1 MSAGGRCNEG
11 ASAVLP
17 RTLGIPKRRMAEG
30 AEKMKLS
37 LAVAAVV
44 LAFCVGGA
52 RADGI
57 MPLAAHRAA
66 YQISLAKGVGAQAPV
81 SASGLIA
88 YEFHGSSCEGYAANF
103 RQVTELQRGEGAPIS
118 SDTKAITF
126 EDGQAKTLRFHID
139 TNLSSKDEPAI
150 DGSATRTPVGDL
162 SVDLSQPKQKTLDL
176 GKGILFPTQ
185 HIARI
190 IETAKAGE
198 SVLEA
203 RVFDGSDTGEKLF
216 DTLTVVGKEAVQP
229 GPDADKAE
237 QLKGLRRWPVAISYF
252 DAAKKDSAPEYV
264 LSFDL
269 YENGVSGSLK
279 LDYGAFSLAAQLTKL
294 ELLPSAPC
302 AK

>member
-1 MSAGGRCNEG
+1 LQWSLERHISGFGNR
-11 ASAVLP
+11 
-17 RTLGIPKRRMAEG
+17 RRRMIEG
-30 AEKMKLS
+30 AEKMKVR
-37 LAVAAVV
+37 LAVVTVALMAC
-44 LAFCVGGA
+44 AGGA
-52 RADGI
+52 RADAI

-66 YQISLAKGVGAQAPV
+66 YQISLAKAAGAQAPV

-118 SDTKAITF
+118 SDTKAVTF
-126 EDGQAKTLRFHID
+126 EDGRAQTLRFRID
-139 TNLSSKDEPAI
+139 TTLANNTETPI
-150 DGSATRTPVGDL
+150 DGSASRSDGGEI

-176 GKGILFPTQ
+176 GKDILFPTQ

-190 IETAKAGE
+190 IETAKSGE

-203 RVFDGSDTGEKLF
+203 KVFDGSDTGEKIF
-216 DTLTVVGKEAVQP
+216 DTLTVVGKEATQP
-229 GPDADKAE
+229 GSDADRAE

-252 DAAKKDSAPEYV
+252 DAAKKDAAPEYV